1 MIIKIKNLR
10 IKTIIG
16 IYDWEQNFER
26 EIIINAKIFTDY
38 NSSLTTDDIEDTIDY
53 DNIVSEIKILTQEKQ
68 FKLLE
73 KLAQEIMNLIMKD
86 KKVRKCQLE
95 LDKVGAVEGL
105 ESFAILIEE
114 EK

>member
-26 EIIINAKIFTDY
+26 EIIINANIFTNY
-38 NSSLTTDDIEDTIDY
+38 NNSLVTDEIEDTIDY
-53 DNIVSEIKILTQEKQ
+53 DKIVSDIKTLTKEKK
-68 FKLLE
+68 FKLIE
-73 KLAQEIMNLIMKD
+73 KLAQEVMNLIMRN
-86 KKVRKCQLE
+86 KKVKKCQLE
-95 LDKVGAVEGL
+95 IDKVGAVEGL